1 MANSGIEVAETTN
14 GNVAQ
19 KKFNTIELCEIVLS
33 WIKDHQVLLQAI
45 FVWMIVC
52 LPGNIV
58 TFVLYL
64 QLHHQYHQDEAPNQ
78 VRKDPN

>member
-45 FVWMIVC
+45 FVWMIIC

-64 QLHHQYHQDEAPNQ
+64 QLHHQHHQDEALNQ
-78 VRKDPN
+78 VSPN

>member
-14 GNVAQ
+14 ANVAQ
-19 KKFNTIELCEIVLS
+19 KKFNTIEFCGIIVS

-45 FVWMIVC
+45 FVWMIIC

-64 QLHHQYHQDEAPNQ
+64 QLHNQHQDLTQNQ
-78 VRKDPN
+78 V